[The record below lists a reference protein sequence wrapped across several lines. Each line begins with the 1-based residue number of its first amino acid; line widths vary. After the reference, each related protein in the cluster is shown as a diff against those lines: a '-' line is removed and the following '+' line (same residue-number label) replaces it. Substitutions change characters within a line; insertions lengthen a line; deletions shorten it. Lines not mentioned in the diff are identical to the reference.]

1 MRLLS
6 AILVVCVL
14 GLGAIHRQTDGFTI
28 LTTEAARRA
37 DILRSPRAIPDATLR
52 LSSGATTSLVHDL
65 RSDGRIAIVNFM
77 YTQCFSV
84 CLAMGTQLQQLQDA
98 IQRQGLGEKVRL
110 LSLSFDGADTAGL
123 LRQYEQGMRSD
134 PAVWQSMAIEKSAQ
148 RQALLNAF
156 GIVVVPAPLGQY
168 EHNAAFHILTPEG
181 RLVRV
186 MDLDN
191 TESLLEHAVI
201 RAGAGDPNE

>member
-52 LSSGATTSLVHDL
+52 LSSGATTSLLHDL

-98 IQRQGLGEKVRL
+98 IQRRGLGEKVRL

>member
-52 LSSGATTSLVHDL
+52 LSSGATTSLLHDL

>member
-6 AILVVCVL
+6 AILIVCVL

-52 LSSGATTSLVHDL
+52 LSSGATTSLLHDL

-98 IQRQGLGEKVRL
+98 IQRRGLGEKVRL
-110 LSLSFDGADTAGL
+110 LSLSFEGADTAGL

-156 GIVVVPAPLGQY
+156 GIVVVPAALGQY

-186 MDLDN
+186 MDLDD

-201 RAGAGDPNE
+201 RAGAGEPDE